1 METSDTIVV
10 PMHWMMWLVI
20 GGVTVLL
27 AVFVVLALVRLWGLR
42 MQTKSRGC
50 GGLDIE
56 ELRRQRDAGRISP
69 EEYDAVRAS
78 LAGGAPVA
86 EPALERPINLTD
98 ADDGDPERNRTD
110 GQG

>member
-1 METSDTIVV
+1 METSDTLVV
-10 PMHWMMWLVI
+10 PMRWMMVLII
-20 GGVTVLL
+20 GGVGALL
-27 AVFVVLALVRLWGLR
+27 AVFVVLAVVRLWGLR
-42 MQTKSRGC
+42 VQTKGGAA
-50 GGLDIE
+50 GGLNIE

-78 LAGGAPVA
+78 LAGGAAGA
-86 EPALERPINLTD
+86 EPTPERPINHTD